1 MRKSSYI
8 IILISILFVFPVFSF
23 ADQLIRKELSIKSL
37 PVQSGGRVKPFDTFA
52 RESLRF
58 IYGKTK
64 FHKQPAVDILMFWM
78 LLPEYWNEVDFVQVR
93 ESVLRETL
101 KLDKDK
107 TLFSPNTL
115 LKNKVFI
122 QEIAELR
129 GRQKNKEP
137 LDDYFKA
144 LQKLENRLIL
154 YKAFQRGEIPGWV
167 PAVPKSKKFEQE
179 ENQGAKLS
187 DTGDKGSDFI
197 DEEAGDKNTIET
209 LGDTGDKGSGFIDE
223 EARDKN
229 TIETLSDTGDKGGDQ
244 WEQVDDTGGRTWRA
258 LLKLKDSE
266 KEYQL
271 FQNIIKAYVTMISAQ
286 GKLISV
292 KDTVSAQDKT
302 SSEQDKV
309 SVKDK
314 ASSEQDKVSAQDKAS
329 SEQDKVSAQDKTSSA
344 KGKISD
350 KDLSSGFKNFNL
362 KPAKETLETKIF
374 NFKQYLILKY
384 PEYKK
389 SMSKT
394 SIELHYNQLNPFR
407 YAWVFY
413 LLGFLLLFSHFL
425 FQKKVFFYSTLIVWA
440 GGFVLQGYGMVLRSF
455 IMGRPP
461 VTNMYETVIW
471 VPWVTVIL
479 GAFLWFRHKVFSVFA
494 CASAVALFCLL
505 LADSAPDLLDG
516 RLEPL
521 EAVLRSNFWLA
532 THVLVITMSYSAFF
546 LAFALSDVLLFIFL
560 RKGTKDQDKIRMF
573 AKCIDRSLQVG
584 VVLLAGGT
592 ILGGIWAD
600 YSWGRFWGWDPKE
613 TWALIS
619 LLGYLVLLHG
629 RLVGWI
635 KEFGLAVGS
644 VLVFFLIVMAWYGVN
659 YILGQGL
666 HSYGFGSGGVEY
678 VAGFALLHLI
688 YVLLVWT
695 LRPSDK
701 IKL

>member
-8 IILISILFVFPVFSF
+8 IILISIFFIFSVFSF
-23 ADQLIRKELSIKSL
+23 ADQLIRKELSIKAL

-78 LLPEYWNEVDFVQVR
+78 LLPEYWNKVDFVQVR
-93 ESVLRETL
+93 ESALRKTL

-107 TLFSPNTL
+107 TLFSPNAL

-129 GRQKNKEP
+129 GRKKNKEP
-137 LDDYFKA
+137 LDDYFKN

-154 YKAFQRGEIPGWV
+154 YQAFQRGEIPGWV
-167 PAVPKSKKFEQE
+167 PAVPKSKKLEQG

-187 DTGDKGSDFI
+187 DTGNKGSDFI
-197 DEEAGDKNTIET
+197 VDEEAGNKNTI
-209 LGDTGDKGSGFIDE
+209 
-223 EARDKN
+223 A
-229 TIETLSDTGDKGGDQ
+229 TLSDTSNKGNDQ
-244 WEQVDDTGGRTWRA
+244 WKKADNIGGRTWRA
-258 LLKLKDSE
+258 LLKLRDSE

-271 FQNIIKAYVTMISAQ
+271 FQSIIRAYVTMISAQ
-286 GKLISV
+286 GKLISI
-292 KDTVSAQDKT
+292 
-302 SSEQDKV
+302 
-309 SVKDK
+309 
-314 ASSEQDKVSAQDKAS
+314 QDKVSAK
-329 SEQDKVSAQDKTSSA
+329 DKVSFDKD
-344 KGKISD
+344 KISD
-350 KDLSSGFKNFNL
+350 KDISSGFKNFNF

-374 NFKQYLILKY
+374 DFTKYLILKY
-384 PEYKK
+384 PEYEK

-413 LLGFLLLFSHFL
+413 LLGFLLLFAHFL
-425 FQKKVFFYSTLIVWA
+425 FQKKVFFYSALVLWA
-440 GGFVLQGYGMVLRSF
+440 SGFFLQGYGMVLRSF

-521 EAVLRSNFWLA
+521 EAVLRSNFWLT

-619 LLGYLVLLHG
+619 LLGYLALLHG

-659 YILGQGL
+659 YVLGQGL

-695 LRPSDK
+695 LRPSGK